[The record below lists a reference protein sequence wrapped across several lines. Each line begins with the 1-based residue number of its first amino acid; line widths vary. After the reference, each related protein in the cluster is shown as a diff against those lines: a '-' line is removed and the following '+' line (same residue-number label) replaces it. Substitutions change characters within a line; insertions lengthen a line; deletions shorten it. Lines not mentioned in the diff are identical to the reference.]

1 MCVTSLGRSYGNVCD
16 IVRNALRGEKNVQGD
31 VSIRD
36 SFKKKGK
43 SKRTG
48 VT

>member
-1 MCVTSLGRSYGNVCD
+1 MQKYVKGG
-16 IVRNALRGEKNVQGD
+16 

-36 SFKKKGK
+36 SFKTKHE